1 MKFESQLDTALAA
14 AVTKTVDSIDTAAG
28 FLAAQAPEVI
38 SQLLLWHG
46 IRSAL
51 ICVLGMVMLYLIQY
65 LGRHYMGPGAKI
77 DLGKEDRDNN
87 HRQTLTHNEDGEW
100 CVRTLFTACA
110 GVIGF
115 LIGLDLITSNL
126 DWLQILVAEKIWLL
140 EYAAKMIKK

>member
-1 MKFESQLDTALAA
+1 MKVESQLEVALAK

-46 IRSAL
+46 IKSAL
-51 ICVLGMVMLYLIQY
+51 VCAIGMVMLYVIQY
-65 LGRHYMGPGAKI
+65 IGRHYLGPGDKI
-77 DLGKEDRDNN
+77 DPGKEDRENN
-87 HRQTLTHNEDGEW
+87 YRQTLTHNEDGEW
-100 CVRTLFTACA
+100 CVRTLFTACV

-115 LIGLDLITSNL
+115 FIGLNLITSNL

-140 EYAAKMIKK
+140 EYAAKIIKK